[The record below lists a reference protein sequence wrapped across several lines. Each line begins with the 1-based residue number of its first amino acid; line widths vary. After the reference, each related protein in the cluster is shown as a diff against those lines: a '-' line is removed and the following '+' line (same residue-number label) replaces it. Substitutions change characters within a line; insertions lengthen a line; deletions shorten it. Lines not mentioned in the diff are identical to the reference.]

1 VTRVLFVCTGNIC
14 RSPTAE
20 GVFRAMT
27 ERAGVANR
35 ISCDSAGTH
44 GYHIGEPP
52 DLRTLHAARRRGYD
66 LSSLRARCIDRSDFR
81 DFDLMLAMDLENL
94 AALSQLQQ
102 RDARITPALFLEY
115 AGHPELREVEDP
127 YYGGAGGFEAVLD
140 VVEDA
145 AARLLASL
153 TAAKT

>member
-20 GVFRAMT
+20 GVFRAMI
-27 ERAGVANR
+27 ELAGVADR

-44 GYHIGEPP
+44 GYHIGELP
-52 DLRTLHAARRRGYD
+52 DLRARQAARRRGYD
-66 LSSLRARCIDRSDFR
+66 LSSLRARRIDRSDFR

-94 AALSQLQQ
+94 AALSQMQP

-115 AGHPELREVEDP
+115 AGHPRLREVEDP
-127 YYGGAGGFEAVLD
+127 YYGGAAGFEAVLD
-140 VVEDA
+140 VIEDA
-145 AARLLASL
+145 AARLLVSL

>member
-1 VTRVLFVCTGNIC
+1 MTRVLFVCTGNIC